1 MLFQPLSVRASPRP
15 KLGDDVWN
23 IACAALYT
31 PLSSTTIVD
40 RSTSL
45 FNTTLSNIA
54 PVQHPPRSHH
64 QRCSAPLGIPFPA
77 LCLEASSSCVV
88 VAQCECQFNQL
99 HFISK
104 LDAAS
109 PVERSLC
116 GVCAAGCIAIRT
128 LAIGRSIYILD
139 NTFVSTV
146 FVFSVSILWP

>member
-77 LCLEASSSCVV
+77 LCLDRGLELV
-88 VAQCECQFNQL
+88 VAQCQFNQL
-99 HFISK
+99 HFIPK
-104 LDAAS
+104 LDAAH

-116 GVCAAGCIAIRT
+116 GVYAAGCIAIRA
-128 LAIGRSIYILD
+128 LAIAYRSLNQIYLIVIPSL
-139 NTFVSTV
+139 
-146 FVFSVSILWP
+146 